1 LYVYLLSQFAER
13 HPAAAEVFYAYLH
26 EFVSV
31 GHVAKL
37 ATVLFTFLVTAAARS
52 SRVASAV
59 ESDQADTQVE
69 DAEAAVAGKRRR
81 AAKVCSQ
88 EARCVGACSW

>member
-1 LYVYLLSQFAER
+1 
-13 HPAAAEVFYAYLH
+13 VFYINLH

-52 SRVASAV
+52 SRATVV
-59 ESDQADTQVE
+59 EADQADTQAE

-88 EARCVGACSW
+88 EARCVCCDVE